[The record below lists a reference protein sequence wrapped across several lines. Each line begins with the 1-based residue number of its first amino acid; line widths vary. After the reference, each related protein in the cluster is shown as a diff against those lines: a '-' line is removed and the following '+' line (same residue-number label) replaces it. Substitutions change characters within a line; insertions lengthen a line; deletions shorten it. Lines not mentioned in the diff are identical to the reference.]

1 MFHQDMWDF
10 IRRHAQDD
18 VRKLALKRPDS
29 SNVDLKE
36 ALTQIEGY
44 QTARKKLPLWAEN
57 PQLVY
62 PPRISMEQCSS
73 ETTARYKQQVV
84 RRLLQ
89 SLENPGSSNQNSPL
103 KDSPNRPSDTARND
117 AQSNTQSSAQNHPLS
132 MADMTGGFGI
142 DFSYLAPLFDHA
154 CYIEQ
159 QEVLCRIARHNLKVL
174 GLEQAEVLHGDGVER
189 LPEKAPFTL
198 VFIDPARRDGQG
210 KKTVALSDCTPDLTA
225 IQERIRS
232 CSRFCM
238 AKLSPMLDIH
248 QALQELKGISEVH
261 VVSVDN
267 ECKEL
272 LLVLSSED
280 AENTAEMA
288 TAEKRQETGNDPD
301 SETDKAED
309 VSENKAED
317 TSAKK
322 TEDVSAKKLEN
333 ISENKAEDTSKD
345 KAEDV
350 SESKLEGASTTSNSK
365 QSVIK
370 KPAETRIFCIN
381 LQKGEQQTF
390 EYTTQEEA
398 TAEAVYTDQPGMY
411 LYEPNTSLLKAGAYK
426 CLCTRFGVRKLH
438 PNSHLY
444 TSDTLCADFPGR
456 RFRITGCRSFSKQ
469 DLKQIARE
477 IPQANI
483 TIRNF
488 PSTVQELRKK
498 LKIKEGGDR
507 YLFITTLKN
516 EQHVILECLKAE

>member
-1 MFHQDMWDF
+1 MFHQDTWDF
-10 IRRHAQDD
+10 IRKHAQDD
-18 VRKLALKRPDS
+18 VRKLALKRPTNP
-29 SNVDLKE
+29 NVDLKE
-36 ALTQIEGY
+36 ALVQIEGY

-73 ETTARYKQQVV
+73 ETTALYKQQVV

-89 SLENPGSSNQNSPL
+89 GLSG
-103 KDSPNRPSDTARND
+103 
-117 AQSNTQSSAQNHPLS
+117 PLS

-142 DFSYLAPLFDHA
+142 DFSYLAPLFDRA
-154 CYIEQ
+154 YYIEQ
-159 QEVLCRIARHNLKVL
+159 QEILCRIAQHNLKVL

-189 LPEKAPFTL
+189 MPEQAPLTL
-198 VFIDPARRDGQG
+198 VFIDPARRDQQG
-210 KKTVALSDCTPDLTA
+210 KKTVALSDCTPDLSA

-248 QALQELKGISEVH
+248 QALQELKGVIEVH

-272 LLVLSSED
+272 LLILASGET
-280 AENTAEMA
+280 ENTTEIA
-288 TAEKRQETGNDPD
+288 TAGKRQETDGNLA
-301 SETDKAED
+301 SETDK
-309 VSENKAED
+309 
-317 TSAKK
+317 
-322 TEDVSAKKLEN
+322 TEEAVANKLEN
-333 ISENKAEDTSKD
+333 ASTSSISEQ
-345 KAEDV
+345 
-350 SESKLEGASTTSNSK
+350 SN
-365 QSVIK
+365 VK
-370 KPAETRIFCIN
+370 KPAETRIFCVN

-390 EYTTQEEA
+390 EYTAQEEA
-398 TAEAVYTDQPGMY
+398 SAEAVYTDQPGAY

-426 CLCTRFGVRKLH
+426 CLCARFGVRKLH

-456 RFRITGCRSFSKQ
+456 RFRVTGSRTFSKQ
-469 DLKQIARE
+469 DLKQIARD

-507 YLFITTLKN
+507 YLFATTLKN
-516 EQHVILECLKAE
+516 EQHIILECLKAE

>member
-1 MFHQDMWDF
+1 MFNPETWDF
-10 IRRHAQDD
+10 IHKHAQDD
-18 VRKLALKRPDS
+18 VRKLALKRPDHP
-29 SNVDLKE
+29 NVDLKE
-36 ALTQIEGY
+36 ALVQIEGY

-73 ETTARYKQQVV
+73 ETTALYKQQVV

-89 SLENPGSSNQNSPL
+89 GLNG
-103 KDSPNRPSDTARND
+103 
-117 AQSNTQSSAQNHPLS
+117 PLS
-132 MADMTGGFGI
+132 MADMAGGFGI
-142 DFSYLAPLFDHA
+142 DFSYLAPLFDRA
-154 CYIEQ
+154 YYIEQ
-159 QEVLCRIARHNLKVL
+159 QEVLCHIARHNLKIL
-174 GLEQAEVLHGDGVER
+174 GLEQAEVIHGDGVER
-189 LPEKAPFTL
+189 MPEKAPLTL
-198 VFIDPARRDGQG
+198 IFIDPARRDRQG
-210 KKTVALSDCTPDLTA
+210 KKTVALSDCTPDLTVL
-225 IQERIRS
+225 QESIRS

-248 QALQELKGISEVH
+248 QALQELKGVSEVH

-272 LLVLSSED
+272 LLILTSDRED
-280 AENTAEMA
+280 TAVA
-288 TAEKRQETGNDPD
+288 Q
-301 SETDKAED
+301 SD
-309 VSENKAED
+309 VNKA
-317 TSAKK
+317 ANVGVKW
-322 TEDVSAKKLEN
+322 
-333 ISENKAEDTSKD
+333 
-345 KAEDV
+345 
-350 SESKLEGASTTSNSK
+350 
-365 QSVIK
+365 
-370 KPAETRIFCIN
+370 PAETHIHCIN

-390 EYTTQEEA
+390 EYTAQEEA
-398 TAEAVYTDQPGMY
+398 EAEAEYTDQPGTY

-426 CLCTRFGVRKLH
+426 CLCARFGVRKLH

-444 TSDTLCADFPGR
+444 TSDALRTDFPGR
-456 RFRITGCRSFSKQ
+456 RFRIIGSRSFSKQ

>member
-1 MFHQDMWDF
+1 MFHQDTWDF
-10 IRRHAQDD
+10 IREHAQDD
-18 VRKLALKRPDS
+18 VRKLALKRPDNP
-29 SNVDLKE
+29 NVDLKE
-36 ALTQIEGY
+36 ALVQIEGY

-73 ETTARYKQQVV
+73 ETTALYKQQVV

-89 SLENPGSSNQNSPL
+89 SQNG
-103 KDSPNRPSDTARND
+103 
-117 AQSNTQSSAQNHPLS
+117 PLS

-142 DFSYLAPLFDHA
+142 DFSYLAPLFDRA
-154 CYIEQ
+154 YYIEQ
-159 QEVLCRIARHNLKVL
+159 QEVLCRIAEHNLKVL

-189 LPEKAPFTL
+189 MPEKAPLTL
-198 VFIDPARRDGQG
+198 VFIDPARRDQQG
-210 KKTVALSDCTPDLTA
+210 KKTVALSDCTPDLEA

-248 QALQELKGISEVH
+248 QALQELKGVSEVH

-272 LLVLSSED
+272 LLILASGKT
-280 AENTAEMA
+280 ENTTEIA
-288 TAEKRQETGNDPD
+288 TAGKRQETDCNLA
-301 SETDKAED
+301 SVTDK
-309 VSENKAED
+309 
-317 TSAKK
+317 
-322 TEDVSAKKLEN
+322 TEEVTAN
-333 ISENKAEDTSKD
+333 
-345 KAEDV
+345 
-350 SESKLEGASTTSNSK
+350 KLEGTSTTSKSERNA
-365 QSVIK
+365 VN
-370 KPAETRIFCIN
+370 KPEEIRICCIN

-390 EYTTQEEA
+390 EYTAQEEA
-398 TAEAVYTDQPGMY
+398 TAEAIYTDQPGAY

-426 CLCTRFGVRKLH
+426 CLCARFGVRKLH

-456 RFRITGCRSFSKQ
+456 RFHVTGSRTFSKQ
-469 DLKQIARE
+469 DLKQIARD

-507 YLFITTLKN
+507 YLFVTTLKN
-516 EQHVILECLKAE
+516 EQHIILECLKAE

>member
-1 MFHQDMWDF
+1 MFHQDTWDF
-10 IRRHAQDD
+10 IRKHAQDD
-18 VRKLALKRPDS
+18 VRKLALKRPTNP
-29 SNVDLKE
+29 NVDLKE
-36 ALTQIEGY
+36 ALVQIEGY

-73 ETTARYKQQVV
+73 ETTALYKQQVV

-89 SLENPGSSNQNSPL
+89 GLSG
-103 KDSPNRPSDTARND
+103 
-117 AQSNTQSSAQNHPLS
+117 PLS

-142 DFSYLAPLFDHA
+142 DFSYLAPLFDRA
-154 CYIEQ
+154 YYIEQ
-159 QEVLCRIARHNLKVL
+159 QEILCRIAQHNLKVL
-174 GLEQAEVLHGDGVER
+174 GLKQAEVLHGDGVER
-189 LPEKAPFTL
+189 MPEQAPLTL
-198 VFIDPARRDGQG
+198 VFIDPARRDQQG
-210 KKTVALSDCTPDLTA
+210 KKTVALSDCTPDLSA

-232 CSRFCM
+232 CSHFCM

-248 QALQELKGISEVH
+248 QALQELKGVSEVH

-272 LLVLSSED
+272 LLILASGET
-280 AENTAEMA
+280 ENTTGFA
-288 TAEKRQETGNDPD
+288 TAEKRQETDGNLA
-301 SETDKAED
+301 SATEKAEE
-309 VSENKAED
+309 VAAN
-317 TSAKK
+317 
-322 TEDVSAKKLEN
+322 KLE
-333 ISENKAEDTSKD
+333 D
-345 KAEDV
+345 
-350 SESKLEGASTTSNSK
+350 ASTSSNSE
-365 QSVIK
+365 QSNVK
-370 KPAETRIFCIN
+370 KPAETRIFCVN

-390 EYTTQEEA
+390 EYTAQEEA
-398 TAEAVYTDQPGMY
+398 SAEAVYTDQPGAY

-426 CLCTRFGVRKLH
+426 CLCARFGVRKLH

-456 RFRITGCRSFSKQ
+456 RFRVTGSRTFSKQ
-469 DLKQIARE
+469 DLKQIARD

-507 YLFITTLKN
+507 YLFATTLKN
-516 EQHVILECLKAE
+516 EQHIILECLKAE

>member
-1 MFHQDMWDF
+1 MFHQDTWDF
-10 IRRHAQDD
+10 IRKHAQDD
-18 VRKLALKRPDS
+18 VRKLALKRPTNP
-29 SNVDLKE
+29 NVDLKE
-36 ALTQIEGY
+36 ALVQIEGY

-73 ETTARYKQQVV
+73 ETTALYKQQVV

-89 SLENPGSSNQNSPL
+89 GLSG
-103 KDSPNRPSDTARND
+103 
-117 AQSNTQSSAQNHPLS
+117 PLS

-142 DFSYLAPLFDHA
+142 DFSYLAPLFDRA
-154 CYIEQ
+154 YYIEQ
-159 QEVLCRIARHNLKVL
+159 QEILCRIAQHNLKVL
-174 GLEQAEVLHGDGVER
+174 GLKQAEVLHGDGVER
-189 LPEKAPFTL
+189 MPEQAPLTL
-198 VFIDPARRDGQG
+198 VFIDPARRDQQG
-210 KKTVALSDCTPDLTA
+210 KKTVALSDCTPDLSA

-248 QALQELKGISEVH
+248 QALQELKGVSEVH

-272 LLVLSSED
+272 LLILASGET
-280 AENTAEMA
+280 ENTTEIA
-288 TAEKRQETGNDPD
+288 TAGKRQETDGNLA
-301 SETDKAED
+301 SATEKAEE
-309 VSENKAED
+309 VAAN
-317 TSAKK
+317 
-322 TEDVSAKKLEN
+322 KLE
-333 ISENKAEDTSKD
+333 D
-345 KAEDV
+345 
-350 SESKLEGASTTSNSK
+350 ASTTSISK
-365 QSVIK
+365 QSNVK
-370 KPAETRIFCIN
+370 KPAETRICCIN

-390 EYTTQEEA
+390 EYTAQEEA
-398 TAEAVYTDQPGMY
+398 SAEAVYTDQPGAY

-426 CLCTRFGVRKLH
+426 CLCARFGVRKLH

-456 RFRITGCRSFSKQ
+456 RFRVTGSRTFSKQ
-469 DLKQIARE
+469 DLKQIARD

-507 YLFITTLKN
+507 YLFATTLKN
-516 EQHVILECLKAE
+516 EQHIILECLKAE

>member
-1 MFHQDMWDF
+1 MFHQDTWDF
-10 IRRHAQDD
+10 IRKHAQDD
-18 VRKLALKRPDS
+18 VRKLALKRPTNP
-29 SNVDLKE
+29 NVDLKE
-36 ALTQIEGY
+36 ALVQIEGY

-73 ETTARYKQQVV
+73 ETTALYKQQVV

-89 SLENPGSSNQNSPL
+89 GLSG
-103 KDSPNRPSDTARND
+103 
-117 AQSNTQSSAQNHPLS
+117 PLS

-142 DFSYLAPLFDHA
+142 DFSYLAPLFDRA
-154 CYIEQ
+154 YYIEQ
-159 QEVLCRIARHNLKVL
+159 QEILCRIAQHNLKVL
-174 GLEQAEVLHGDGVER
+174 GLKQAEVLHGDGVER
-189 LPEKAPFTL
+189 MPEQAPLTL
-198 VFIDPARRDGQG
+198 VFIDPARRDQQG
-210 KKTVALSDCTPDLTA
+210 KKTVALSDCTPDLSA

-248 QALQELKGISEVH
+248 QALQELKGVSEVH

-272 LLVLSSED
+272 LLILASGET
-280 AENTAEMA
+280 ENTTEIA
-288 TAEKRQETGNDPD
+288 TAGKRQETDGNLA
-301 SETDKAED
+301 SETDK
-309 VSENKAED
+309 
-317 TSAKK
+317 
-322 TEDVSAKKLEN
+322 TEEAVANKLEN
-333 ISENKAEDTSKD
+333 ASTSSISEQ
-345 KAEDV
+345 
-350 SESKLEGASTTSNSK
+350 SN
-365 QSVIK
+365 VK
-370 KPAETRIFCIN
+370 KPAETRIFCVN

-390 EYTTQEEA
+390 EYTAQEEA
-398 TAEAVYTDQPGMY
+398 SAEAVYTDQPGAY

-426 CLCTRFGVRKLH
+426 CLCARFGVRKLH

-456 RFRITGCRSFSKQ
+456 RFRVTGSRTFSKQ
-469 DLKQIARE
+469 DLKQIARD

-507 YLFITTLKN
+507 YLFATTLKN
-516 EQHVILECLKAE
+516 EQHIILECLKAE

>member
-1 MFHQDMWDF
+1 MFHQDTWDF
-10 IRRHAQDD
+10 IRKHAQDD

-29 SNVDLKE
+29 PNVDLKE
-36 ALTQIEGY
+36 ALVQIEGY

-73 ETTARYKQQVV
+73 ETTALYKRQVV

-89 SLENPGSSNQNSPL
+89 SQNG
-103 KDSPNRPSDTARND
+103 
-117 AQSNTQSSAQNHPLS
+117 PLS

-154 CYIEQ
+154 YYIEQ
-159 QEVLCRIARHNLKVL
+159 QEVLCRIAKHNLKVL

-189 LPEKAPFTL
+189 MPEKAPLTL
-198 VFIDPARRDGQG
+198 VFIDPARRDQQG
-210 KKTVALSDCTPDLTA
+210 KKTVALSDCTPDLGA

-232 CSRFCM
+232 CSHFCM

-248 QALQELKGISEVH
+248 QALQELKGVIEVH

-272 LLVLSSED
+272 LLILASGKT
-280 AENTAEMA
+280 ENTAEIA
-288 TAEKRQETGNDPD
+288 TAGKRQETDCNLA
-301 SETDKAED
+301 SVTDK
-309 VSENKAED
+309 
-317 TSAKK
+317 
-322 TEDVSAKKLEN
+322 TEEVTAN
-333 ISENKAEDTSKD
+333 
-345 KAEDV
+345 
-350 SESKLEGASTTSNSK
+350 KLEGASTTSKSERNA
-365 QSVIK
+365 VN
-370 KPAETRIFCIN
+370 KPEEIRICCIN

-398 TAEAVYTDQPGMY
+398 TAEAVYTDQPGAY

-444 TSDTLCADFPGR
+444 TSDTLCTDFPGR
-456 RFRITGCRSFSKQ
+456 RFRVTGSRNFSKQ
-469 DLKQIARE
+469 DLKQIARD

-507 YLFITTLKN
+507 YLFVTTLKN
-516 EQHVILECLKAE
+516 EQHIILECLKAE

>member
-1 MFHQDMWDF
+1 MFHQDTWDF
-10 IRRHAQDD
+10 IRKHAQDD
-18 VRKLALKRPDS
+18 VRKLALKRPTNP
-29 SNVDLKE
+29 NVDLKE
-36 ALTQIEGY
+36 ALVQIEGY

-73 ETTARYKQQVV
+73 ETTALYKQQVV

-89 SLENPGSSNQNSPL
+89 GLSG
-103 KDSPNRPSDTARND
+103 
-117 AQSNTQSSAQNHPLS
+117 PLS

-142 DFSYLAPLFDHA
+142 DFSYLAPLFDRA
-154 CYIEQ
+154 YYIEQ
-159 QEVLCRIARHNLKVL
+159 QEILCRIAQHNLKVL
-174 GLEQAEVLHGDGVER
+174 GLKQAEVLHGDGVER
-189 LPEKAPFTL
+189 MPEQAPLTL
-198 VFIDPARRDGQG
+198 VFIDPARRDQQG
-210 KKTVALSDCTPDLTA
+210 KKTVALSDCTPDLSA

-248 QALQELKGISEVH
+248 QALQELKGVSEVH

-272 LLVLSSED
+272 LLILASGET
-280 AENTAEMA
+280 ENTTGIV
-288 TAEKRQETGNDPD
+288 TAGKRQETDGNLA
-301 SETDKAED
+301 SETDKAEE
-309 VSENKAED
+309 VAANK
-317 TSAKK
+317 
-322 TEDVSAKKLEN
+322 L
-333 ISENKAEDTSKD
+333 KD
-345 KAEDV
+345 
-350 SESKLEGASTTSNSK
+350 ASTSSNSE
-365 QSVIK
+365 QSNVK
-370 KPAETRIFCIN
+370 KPAETRIFCVN

-390 EYTTQEEA
+390 EYTAQEEA
-398 TAEAVYTDQPGMY
+398 SAEAVYTDQPGAY

-426 CLCTRFGVRKLH
+426 CLCARFGVRKLH

-456 RFRITGCRSFSKQ
+456 RFRVTGSRTFSKQ
-469 DLKQIARE
+469 DLKQIARD

-507 YLFITTLKN
+507 YLFATTLKN
-516 EQHVILECLKAE
+516 EQHIILECLKAE

>member
-1 MFHQDMWDF
+1 MFHQDTWDF
-10 IRRHAQDD
+10 IRKHAQDD
-18 VRKLALKRPDS
+18 VRKLALKRPTS
-29 SNVDLKE
+29 PNVDLKE
-36 ALTQIEGY
+36 ALVQIEGY

-73 ETTARYKQQVV
+73 ETTALYKQQVV

-89 SLENPGSSNQNSPL
+89 GLSG
-103 KDSPNRPSDTARND
+103 
-117 AQSNTQSSAQNHPLS
+117 PLS

-142 DFSYLAPLFDHA
+142 DFSYLAPLFDRA
-154 CYIEQ
+154 YYIEQ
-159 QEVLCRIARHNLKVL
+159 QEILCRIAQHNLKVL
-174 GLEQAEVLHGDGVER
+174 GLKQAEVLHGDGVER
-189 LPEKAPFTL
+189 MPEQAPLTL
-198 VFIDPARRDGQG
+198 VFIDPARRDQQG
-210 KKTVALSDCTPDLTA
+210 KKTVALSDCTPDLSA

-248 QALQELKGISEVH
+248 QALQELKGVSEVH

-272 LLVLSSED
+272 LLILASGET
-280 AENTAEMA
+280 ENTTGIV
-288 TAEKRQETGNDPD
+288 TAGKRQETDGNLA
-301 SETDKAED
+301 SETDKAEE
-309 VSENKAED
+309 VAAN
-317 TSAKK
+317 
-322 TEDVSAKKLEN
+322 KLE
-333 ISENKAEDTSKD
+333 D
-345 KAEDV
+345 
-350 SESKLEGASTTSNSK
+350 ASTSSNSE
-365 QSVIK
+365 QSNVK
-370 KPAETRIFCIN
+370 KPAETRIFCVN

-390 EYTTQEEA
+390 EYTAQEEA
-398 TAEAVYTDQPGMY
+398 SAEAVYTDQPGAY

-426 CLCTRFGVRKLH
+426 CLCARFGVRKLH

-456 RFRITGCRSFSKQ
+456 RFRVTGSRTFSKQ
-469 DLKQIARE
+469 DLKQIARD

-507 YLFITTLKN
+507 YLFATTLKN
-516 EQHVILECLKAE
+516 EQHIILECLKAE

>member
-1 MFHQDMWDF
+1 MFHQDTWDF
-10 IRRHAQDD
+10 IRKHAQDD
-18 VRKLALKRPDS
+18 VRKLALKRPTNP
-29 SNVDLKE
+29 NVDLKE
-36 ALTQIEGY
+36 ALVQIEGY

-73 ETTARYKQQVV
+73 ETTALYKQQVV

-89 SLENPGSSNQNSPL
+89 GLSG
-103 KDSPNRPSDTARND
+103 
-117 AQSNTQSSAQNHPLS
+117 PLS

-142 DFSYLAPLFDHA
+142 DFSYLAPLFDRA
-154 CYIEQ
+154 YYIEQ
-159 QEVLCRIARHNLKVL
+159 QEILCRIAQHNLKVL
-174 GLEQAEVLHGDGVER
+174 GLKQAEVLHGDGVER
-189 LPEKAPFTL
+189 MPEQAPLTL
-198 VFIDPARRDGQG
+198 VFIDPARRDQQG
-210 KKTVALSDCTPDLTA
+210 KKTVALSDCTPDLSA

-248 QALQELKGISEVH
+248 QALQELKGVSEVH

-272 LLVLSSED
+272 LLILASGET
-280 AENTAEMA
+280 ENTTGIV
-288 TAEKRQETGNDPD
+288 TAGKRQETDGNLA
-301 SETDKAED
+301 SETDK
-309 VSENKAED
+309 
-317 TSAKK
+317 
-322 TEDVSAKKLEN
+322 TEEVAANKLEDASTSS
-333 ISENKAEDTSKD
+333 ISEQ
-345 KAEDV
+345 
-350 SESKLEGASTTSNSK
+350 SN
-365 QSVIK
+365 VK
-370 KPAETRIFCIN
+370 KPAETRIFCVN

-390 EYTTQEEA
+390 EYTAQEEPS
-398 TAEAVYTDQPGMY
+398 AEAVYTDQPGAY

-426 CLCTRFGVRKLH
+426 CLCARFGVRKLH

-456 RFRITGCRSFSKQ
+456 RFRVTGSRTFSKQ
-469 DLKQIARE
+469 DLKQIARD

-507 YLFITTLKN
+507 YLFATTLKN
-516 EQHVILECLKAE
+516 EQHIILECLKAE

>member
-1 MFHQDMWDF
+1 MWDF
-10 IRRHAQDD
+10 IRRHVQDD

-29 SNVDLKE
+29 PNVDLKE

-73 ETTARYKQQVV
+73 ETTALYKQQVV

-89 SLENPGSSNQNSPL
+89 GLENPGSNN
-103 KDSPNRPSDTARND
+103 
-117 AQSNTQSSAQNHPLS
+117 QNHPLS

-174 GLEQAEVLHGDGVER
+174 GLEQAEVCHGDGVER
-189 LPEKAPFTL
+189 LLEKAPFTL

-248 QALQELKGISEVH
+248 QALQELKGVSEVH

-280 AENTAEMA
+280 AENIAEMA
-288 TAEKRQETGNDPD
+288 TAEKRQETGNDPA
-301 SETDKAED
+301 SETDKTEE

-317 TSAKK
+317 T
-322 TEDVSAKKLEN
+322 
-333 ISENKAEDTSKD
+333 
-345 KAEDV
+345 

-365 QSVIK
+365 QSVVIK

-390 EYTTQEEA
+390 EYTAQEEA
-398 TAEAVYTDQPGMY
+398 MAEAVYTDQPGTY

-426 CLCTRFGVRKLH
+426 CLCARFGVRKLH

-456 RFRITGCRSFSKQ
+456 RFHITGCRSFSKQ

>member
-1 MFHQDMWDF
+1 MFHQDTWDF
-10 IRRHAQDD
+10 IRKHAQDD
-18 VRKLALKRPDS
+18 VRKLALKRPTNP
-29 SNVDLKE
+29 NVDLKE
-36 ALTQIEGY
+36 ALVQIEGY

-73 ETTARYKQQVV
+73 ETTALYKQQVV

-89 SLENPGSSNQNSPL
+89 GLSG
-103 KDSPNRPSDTARND
+103 
-117 AQSNTQSSAQNHPLS
+117 PLS

-142 DFSYLAPLFDHA
+142 DFSYLAPLFDRA
-154 CYIEQ
+154 YYIEQ
-159 QEVLCRIARHNLKVL
+159 QEILCRIAQHNLKVL
-174 GLEQAEVLHGDGVER
+174 GLKQAEVLHGDGVER
-189 LPEKAPFTL
+189 MPEQAPLTL
-198 VFIDPARRDGQG
+198 VFIDPARRDQQG
-210 KKTVALSDCTPDLTA
+210 KKTVALSDCTPDLSA

-248 QALQELKGISEVH
+248 QALQELKGVSEVH

-272 LLVLSSED
+272 LLILASGET
-280 AENTAEMA
+280 ENTTGIV
-288 TAEKRQETGNDPD
+288 TAKKRQETDGNLA
-301 SETDKAED
+301 SETDK
-309 VSENKAED
+309 
-317 TSAKK
+317 
-322 TEDVSAKKLEN
+322 TEEAVANKLEN
-333 ISENKAEDTSKD
+333 ASTSSISEQ
-345 KAEDV
+345 
-350 SESKLEGASTTSNSK
+350 SN
-365 QSVIK
+365 VK
-370 KPAETRIFCIN
+370 KPAETRIFCVN

-390 EYTTQEEA
+390 EYTAQEEA
-398 TAEAVYTDQPGMY
+398 SAKTVYTDQPGAY

-426 CLCTRFGVRKLH
+426 CLCARFGVRKLH

-456 RFRITGCRSFSKQ
+456 RFRVTGSRTFSKQ
-469 DLKQIARE
+469 NLKQIARD

-507 YLFITTLKN
+507 YLFATTLKN
-516 EQHVILECLKAE
+516 EQHIILECLKAE

>member
-1 MFHQDMWDF
+1 MFHQDTWDF
-10 IRRHAQDD
+10 IRKHAQDD
-18 VRKLALKRPDS
+18 VRKLALKRPTNP
-29 SNVDLKE
+29 NVDLKE
-36 ALTQIEGY
+36 ALVQIEGY

-73 ETTARYKQQVV
+73 ETTALYKQQVV

-89 SLENPGSSNQNSPL
+89 GLSG
-103 KDSPNRPSDTARND
+103 
-117 AQSNTQSSAQNHPLS
+117 PLS

-142 DFSYLAPLFDHA
+142 DFSYLAPLFDRA
-154 CYIEQ
+154 YYIEQ
-159 QEVLCRIARHNLKVL
+159 QEILCRIAQHNLKVL
-174 GLEQAEVLHGDGVER
+174 GLKQAEVLHGDGVER
-189 LPEKAPFTL
+189 MPEQAPLTL
-198 VFIDPARRDGQG
+198 VFIDPARRDQQG
-210 KKTVALSDCTPDLTA
+210 KKTVALSDCTPDLSA

-248 QALQELKGISEVH
+248 QALQELKGVSEVH

-272 LLVLSSED
+272 LLILASGET
-280 AENTAEMA
+280 ENTTGFA
-288 TAEKRQETGNDPD
+288 TAKKRQETDGNLA
-301 SETDKAED
+301 SETDK
-309 VSENKAED
+309 
-317 TSAKK
+317 
-322 TEDVSAKKLEN
+322 TEEAVANKLEN
-333 ISENKAEDTSKD
+333 ASTSSISEQ
-345 KAEDV
+345 
-350 SESKLEGASTTSNSK
+350 SN
-365 QSVIK
+365 VK
-370 KPAETRIFCIN
+370 KPAETRIFCVN

-390 EYTTQEEA
+390 EYTAQEEA
-398 TAEAVYTDQPGMY
+398 SAKTVYTDQPGAY

-426 CLCTRFGVRKLH
+426 CLCARFGVRKLH

-456 RFRITGCRSFSKQ
+456 RFRVTGSRTFSKQ
-469 DLKQIARE
+469 NLKQIARD

-507 YLFITTLKN
+507 YLFATTLKN
-516 EQHVILECLKAE
+516 EQHIILECLKAE

>member
-1 MFHQDMWDF
+1 MFHQDTWDF
-10 IRRHAQDD
+10 IRKHAQDD
-18 VRKLALKRPDS
+18 VRKLALKRPDNT
-29 SNVDLKE
+29 NVDLKE
-36 ALTQIEGY
+36 ALIQIEGY
-44 QTARKKLPLWAEN
+44 QTARKKLPLRAEN

-73 ETTARYKQQVV
+73 ETTALYKQQVV

-89 SLENPGSSNQNSPL
+89 SQKG
-103 KDSPNRPSDTARND
+103 
-117 AQSNTQSSAQNHPLS
+117 PLS

-154 CYIEQ
+154 YYIEQ
-159 QEVLCRIARHNLKVL
+159 QEVLCRIAKHNLKVL

-189 LPEKAPFTL
+189 MPEKAPLTL
-198 VFIDPARRDGQG
+198 VFIDPARRDQQG
-210 KKTVALSDCTPDLTA
+210 KKTVALSDCTPDLGA

-248 QALQELKGISEVH
+248 QALQELKGVSEVH

-272 LLVLSSED
+272 LLILASGKT
-280 AENTAEMA
+280 ENTTEFA
-288 TAEKRQETGNDPD
+288 TAGKRQETDGNLA
-301 SETDKAED
+301 SVTDK
-309 VSENKAED
+309 
-317 TSAKK
+317 
-322 TEDVSAKKLEN
+322 TEEVTAN
-333 ISENKAEDTSKD
+333 
-345 KAEDV
+345 
-350 SESKLEGASTTSNSK
+350 KLEGASTTSKSERNA
-365 QSVIK
+365 VN
-370 KPAETRIFCIN
+370 KPEETRICCIN

-390 EYTTQEEA
+390 EYTAQEEA
-398 TAEAVYTDQPGMY
+398 TAEAVYTDQPSTY

-426 CLCTRFGVRKLH
+426 CLCARFGVRKLH

-444 TSDTLCADFPGR
+444 TSDTLCTDFPGR
-456 RFRITGCRSFSKQ
+456 RFRVTGSRTFSKQ
-469 DLKQIARE
+469 DLKQIARD

-507 YLFITTLKN
+507 YLFATTLKN
-516 EQHVILECLKAE
+516 EQHIILECLKAE

>member
-1 MFHQDMWDF
+1 MFHQDTWDF
-10 IRRHAQDD
+10 IRKHAQDD
-18 VRKLALKRPDS
+18 VRKLALKRPTNP
-29 SNVDLKE
+29 NVDLKE
-36 ALTQIEGY
+36 ALVQIEGY

-73 ETTARYKQQVV
+73 ETTALYKQQVV

-89 SLENPGSSNQNSPL
+89 SLSG
-103 KDSPNRPSDTARND
+103 
-117 AQSNTQSSAQNHPLS
+117 PLS

-142 DFSYLAPLFDHA
+142 DFSYLAPLFDRA
-154 CYIEQ
+154 YYIEQ
-159 QEVLCRIARHNLKVL
+159 QEILCRIAQHNLKVL

-189 LPEKAPFTL
+189 MPEQAPLTL
-198 VFIDPARRDGQG
+198 VFIDPARRDQQG
-210 KKTVALSDCTPDLTA
+210 KKTVALSDCTPDLSA

-248 QALQELKGISEVH
+248 QALQELKGVSEVH

-272 LLVLSSED
+272 LLILASGET
-280 AENTAEMA
+280 ENTTGIT
-288 TAEKRQETGNDPD
+288 TAKKRQETDGNLA
-301 SETDKAED
+301 SETDKAEE
-309 VSENKAED
+309 VAAN
-317 TSAKK
+317 
-322 TEDVSAKKLEN
+322 KLE
-333 ISENKAEDTSKD
+333 D
-345 KAEDV
+345 
-350 SESKLEGASTTSNSK
+350 ASTSSNSK
-365 QSVIK
+365 QSNVK
-370 KPAETRIFCIN
+370 KPAETRIFCVN

-390 EYTTQEEA
+390 EYTAQEEA
-398 TAEAVYTDQPGMY
+398 SAEAVYTDQPGAY

-426 CLCTRFGVRKLH
+426 CLCARFGVRKLH

-456 RFRITGCRSFSKQ
+456 RFRVTGSRTFSKQ
-469 DLKQIARE
+469 DLKQIARD

-507 YLFITTLKN
+507 YLFATTLKN
-516 EQHVILECLKAE
+516 EQHIILECLKAE

>member
-1 MFHQDMWDF
+1 MFHQDTWDF
-10 IRRHAQDD
+10 IRKHAQDD
-18 VRKLALKRPDS
+18 VRKLALKRPTS
-29 SNVDLKE
+29 PNVDLKE
-36 ALTQIEGY
+36 ALVQIEGY

-73 ETTARYKQQVV
+73 ETTALYKQQVV

-89 SLENPGSSNQNSPL
+89 GLSG
-103 KDSPNRPSDTARND
+103 
-117 AQSNTQSSAQNHPLS
+117 PLS

-142 DFSYLAPLFDHA
+142 DFSYLAPLFDRA
-154 CYIEQ
+154 YYIEQ
-159 QEVLCRIARHNLKVL
+159 QEILCRIAQHNLKVL
-174 GLEQAEVLHGDGVER
+174 ELKQAEVLHGDGVER
-189 LPEKAPFTL
+189 MPEQAPLTL
-198 VFIDPARRDGQG
+198 VFIDPARRDQQG
-210 KKTVALSDCTPDLTA
+210 KKTVALSDCTPDLSA

-248 QALQELKGISEVH
+248 QALQELKGVSEVH

-272 LLVLSSED
+272 LLILASGET
-280 AENTAEMA
+280 ENTTGIA
-288 TAEKRQETGNDPD
+288 TAKKRQETDGNLA
-301 SETDKAED
+301 SETDK
-309 VSENKAED
+309 
-317 TSAKK
+317 
-322 TEDVSAKKLEN
+322 TEEVAANKLE
-333 ISENKAEDTSKD
+333 S
-345 KAEDV
+345 
-350 SESKLEGASTTSNSK
+350 ASTTSKSERNA
-365 QSVIK
+365 VN
-370 KPAETRIFCIN
+370 KPEEIRICCIN

-390 EYTTQEEA
+390 EYTAQEEA
-398 TAEAVYTDQPGMY
+398 TAEAVYTDQPGAY

-426 CLCTRFGVRKLH
+426 CLCARFGVRKLH

-444 TSDTLCADFPGR
+444 TSDTPCADFPGR
-456 RFRITGCRSFSKQ
+456 RFRVTGSRTFSKQ
-469 DLKQIARE
+469 DLKQIARD

-507 YLFITTLKN
+507 YLFVTTLKN
-516 EQHVILECLKAE
+516 EQHIILECLKAE

>member
-1 MFHQDMWDF
+1 MFHQDTWDF
-10 IRRHAQDD
+10 IRKHAQDD
-18 VRKLALKRPDS
+18 VRKLALKRPTNP
-29 SNVDLKE
+29 NVDLKE
-36 ALTQIEGY
+36 ALVQIEGY

-73 ETTARYKQQVV
+73 ETTALYKQQVV

-89 SLENPGSSNQNSPL
+89 GLSG
-103 KDSPNRPSDTARND
+103 
-117 AQSNTQSSAQNHPLS
+117 PLS

-142 DFSYLAPLFDHA
+142 DFSYLAPLFDRA
-154 CYIEQ
+154 YYIEQ
-159 QEVLCRIARHNLKVL
+159 QEILCRIAQHNLKVL
-174 GLEQAEVLHGDGVER
+174 GLKQTEVLHGDGVER
-189 LPEKAPFTL
+189 MLEQAPLTL
-198 VFIDPARRDGQG
+198 VFIDPARRDQQG
-210 KKTVALSDCTPDLTA
+210 KKTVALSDCTPDLSA

-248 QALQELKGISEVH
+248 QALQELKGVSEVH

-272 LLVLSSED
+272 LLILASGET
-280 AENTAEMA
+280 ENTTGFA
-288 TAEKRQETGNDPD
+288 TAEKRQETDGNLA
-301 SETDKAED
+301 SETDK
-309 VSENKAED
+309 
-317 TSAKK
+317 
-322 TEDVSAKKLEN
+322 TEEVAANKLEDASTSS
-333 ISENKAEDTSKD
+333 ISEQ
-345 KAEDV
+345 
-350 SESKLEGASTTSNSK
+350 SN
-365 QSVIK
+365 VK
-370 KPAETRIFCIN
+370 KPKETRIFCVN

-390 EYTTQEEA
+390 EYTAQEEA
-398 TAEAVYTDQPGMY
+398 SAKTVYTDQPGSY

-426 CLCTRFGVRKLH
+426 CLCARFGVRKLH

-456 RFRITGCRSFSKQ
+456 RFRVTGSRTFSKQ
-469 DLKQIARE
+469 DLKQIARD

-507 YLFITTLKN
+507 YLFATTLKN
-516 EQHVILECLKAE
+516 EQHIILECLKAE

>member
-1 MFHQDMWDF
+1 MFHQDTWDF
-10 IRRHAQDD
+10 IRKHAQDD
-18 VRKLALKRPDS
+18 VRKLALKRPTNP
-29 SNVDLKE
+29 NVDLKE
-36 ALTQIEGY
+36 ALVQIEGY

-73 ETTARYKQQVV
+73 ETTALYKQQVV

-89 SLENPGSSNQNSPL
+89 GLSG
-103 KDSPNRPSDTARND
+103 
-117 AQSNTQSSAQNHPLS
+117 PLS

-142 DFSYLAPLFDHA
+142 DFSYLAPLFDRA
-154 CYIEQ
+154 YYIEQ
-159 QEVLCRIARHNLKVL
+159 QEILCRIAQHNLKML

-189 LPEKAPFTL
+189 MPEQAPLTL
-198 VFIDPARRDGQG
+198 VFIDPARRDQQG
-210 KKTVALSDCTPDLTA
+210 KKTVALSDCTPDLSA

-248 QALQELKGISEVH
+248 QALQELKGVSEVH

-272 LLVLSSED
+272 LLILASGET
-280 AENTAEMA
+280 ENTTGIV
-288 TAEKRQETGNDPD
+288 TAGKRQETDGNLA
-301 SETDKAED
+301 SETDKAEE
-309 VSENKAED
+309 VAAN
-317 TSAKK
+317 
-322 TEDVSAKKLEN
+322 KLEN
-333 ISENKAEDTSKD
+333 ASTSSISEQ
-345 KAEDV
+345 
-350 SESKLEGASTTSNSK
+350 SN
-365 QSVIK
+365 VK
-370 KPAETRIFCIN
+370 KSAETRIFCVN

-390 EYTTQEEA
+390 EYTAQEEA
-398 TAEAVYTDQPGMY
+398 SAEAVYTDQPGAY

-426 CLCTRFGVRKLH
+426 CLCARFGVRKLH

-456 RFRITGCRSFSKQ
+456 RFRVTGSRTFSKQ
-469 DLKQIARE
+469 DLKQIARD

-507 YLFITTLKN
+507 YLFATTLKN
-516 EQHVILECLKAE
+516 EQHIILECLKAE

>member
-1 MFHQDMWDF
+1 MWDF

-29 SNVDLKE
+29 PNVDLKE

-89 SLENPGSSNQNSPL
+89 GLGDPGSSNQNSPL

-117 AQSNTQSSAQNHPLS
+117 AQSNTQSSAQSNTQSNAQNRPLS

-174 GLEQAEVLHGDGVER
+174 GLEQAEVCHGDGVER

-288 TAEKRQETGNDPD
+288 TAEKRQETGYDPT
-301 SETDKAED
+301 SET
-309 VSENKAED
+309 
-317 TSAKK
+317 
-322 TEDVSAKKLEN
+322 
-333 ISENKAEDTSKD
+333 D

-390 EYTTQEEA
+390 EYTAQEEA

-456 RFRITGCRSFSKQ
+456 RFRITGYRSFSKQ

>member
-1 MFHQDMWDF
+1 MFHQDTWDF
-10 IRRHAQDD
+10 IRKHAQDD
-18 VRKLALKRPDS
+18 VRKLALKRPDNP
-29 SNVDLKE
+29 NVDLKE
-36 ALTQIEGY
+36 ALVQIEGY

-73 ETTARYKQQVV
+73 EATALYKQQVV

-89 SLENPGSSNQNSPL
+89 SLNG
-103 KDSPNRPSDTARND
+103 
-117 AQSNTQSSAQNHPLS
+117 PLS
-132 MADMTGGFGI
+132 MADMTSGFGI
-142 DFSYLAPLFDHA
+142 DFSYLAPLFDRA
-154 CYIEQ
+154 YYIEQ
-159 QEVLCRIARHNLKVL
+159 QEVLCRIAEHNLKVL

-189 LPEKAPFTL
+189 MPEKAPLTL
-198 VFIDPARRDGQG
+198 VFIDPARRDQQG
-210 KKTVALSDCTPDLTA
+210 KKTVALSDCTPDLSA

-248 QALQELKGISEVH
+248 QALQELKGVIEVH

-272 LLVLSSED
+272 LLILASGET
-280 AENTAEMA
+280 ENTTGIV
-288 TAEKRQETGNDPD
+288 TAGKRQETDCNLA
-301 SETDKAED
+301 SVTDK
-309 VSENKAED
+309 
-317 TSAKK
+317 
-322 TEDVSAKKLEN
+322 TEEVTAN
-333 ISENKAEDTSKD
+333 
-345 KAEDV
+345 
-350 SESKLEGASTTSNSK
+350 KLEGASTTSKSERNA
-365 QSVIK
+365 VN
-370 KPAETRIFCIN
+370 KPEEIRICCVN

-390 EYTTQEEA
+390 EYTAQEEA
-398 TAEAVYTDQPGMY
+398 TAEAVYTDQPGSY

-426 CLCTRFGVRKLH
+426 CLCARFGVRKLH

-456 RFRITGCRSFSKQ
+456 RFRVTGSRTFSKQ
-469 DLKQIARE
+469 DLKQIARD

-507 YLFITTLKN
+507 YLFATTLKN
-516 EQHVILECLKAE
+516 EQHIILECLKAE

>member
-1 MFHQDMWDF
+1 MFMFHQDTWDF

-29 SNVDLKE
+29 PNVDLKE

-73 ETTARYKQQVV
+73 EITALYKQQVV

-89 SLENPGSSNQNSPL
+89 RLENPERSIQNSPP
-103 KDSPNRPSDTARND
+103 KDSPNRPLDTARNN
-117 AQSNTQSSAQNHPLS
+117 AQSNTQSNAQNHPLS

-154 CYIEQ
+154 YYIEQ
-159 QEVLCRIARHNLKVL
+159 QEVLCRIARHNLKIL

-189 LPEKAPFTL
+189 MPEKAPLTL
-198 VFIDPARRDGQG
+198 VFIDPARRDQQG

-248 QALQELKGISEVH
+248 QALQELNGVIEVY

-272 LLVLSSED
+272 LLILSSED
-280 AENTAEMA
+280 TENTAEMA
-288 TAEKRQETGNDPD
+288 TTGKKQETGNNTA
-301 SETDKAED
+301 SET
-309 VSENKAED
+309 NKTED
-317 TSAKK
+317 TSASK
-322 TEDVSAKKLEN
+322 AEN
-333 ISENKAEDTSKD
+333 ISADKFEDTS
-345 KAEDV
+345 
-350 SESKLEGASTTSNSK
+350 TTSHPE
-365 QSVIK
+365 QSYAN
-370 KPAETRIFCIN
+370 KPAETRIFCVN

-390 EYTTQEEA
+390 EYTAQEEA
-398 TAEAVYTDQPGMY
+398 TAEAVYTDQPGAY

-426 CLCTRFGVRKLH
+426 CLCARFGVRKLH

-444 TSDTLCADFPGR
+444 TSDTLCANFPGR
-456 RFRITGCRSFSKQ
+456 RFRVTGSRTFSKQ
-469 DLKQIARE
+469 DLKQIARD

-498 LKIKEGGDR
+498 LKIKEGGNR

-516 EQHVILECLKAE
+516 EQHIILECLKAE

>member
-1 MFHQDMWDF
+1 MFHQDTWDF
-10 IRRHAQDD
+10 IRKHAQDD
-18 VRKLALKRPDS
+18 VRKLALKRPTNP
-29 SNVDLKE
+29 NVDLKE
-36 ALTQIEGY
+36 ALVQIEGY

-73 ETTARYKQQVV
+73 ETTALYKQQVV

-89 SLENPGSSNQNSPL
+89 GLSG
-103 KDSPNRPSDTARND
+103 
-117 AQSNTQSSAQNHPLS
+117 PLS

-142 DFSYLAPLFDHA
+142 DFSYLAPLFDRA
-154 CYIEQ
+154 YYIEQ
-159 QEVLCRIARHNLKVL
+159 QEILCRIAQHNLKVL

-189 LPEKAPFTL
+189 MPEQAPLTL
-198 VFIDPARRDGQG
+198 VFIDPARRDQQG
-210 KKTVALSDCTPDLTA
+210 KKTVALSDCTPDLSA

-248 QALQELKGISEVH
+248 QALQELKGVSEVH

-272 LLVLSSED
+272 LLILASGET
-280 AENTAEMA
+280 ENTTGIA
-288 TAEKRQETGNDPD
+288 TAKKRQETDGNLA
-301 SETDKAED
+301 SETDK
-309 VSENKAED
+309 
-317 TSAKK
+317 
-322 TEDVSAKKLEN
+322 TEEVAANKLEDASTN
-333 ISENKAEDTSKD
+333 SISEQ
-345 KAEDV
+345 
-350 SESKLEGASTTSNSK
+350 SN
-365 QSVIK
+365 VK
-370 KPAETRIFCIN
+370 KPKETRIFCVN

-390 EYTTQEEA
+390 EYTAQEEA
-398 TAEAVYTDQPGMY
+398 SAEAVYTDQPGAY

-426 CLCTRFGVRKLH
+426 CLCARFGVRKLH

-444 TSDTLCADFPGR
+444 TSDTLYADFPGR
-456 RFRITGCRSFSKQ
+456 RFRVTGSRTFSKQ
-469 DLKQIARE
+469 DLKQIAHD

-507 YLFITTLKN
+507 YLFVTTLKN
-516 EQHVILECLKAE
+516 EQHIILECLKAE

>member
-1 MFHQDMWDF
+1 MFHQDTWDF
-10 IRRHAQDD
+10 IRKHAQDD
-18 VRKLALKRPDS
+18 VRKLALKRPTNP
-29 SNVDLKE
+29 NVDLKE
-36 ALTQIEGY
+36 ALVQIEGY

-73 ETTARYKQQVV
+73 ETTALYKQQVV

-89 SLENPGSSNQNSPL
+89 GLSG
-103 KDSPNRPSDTARND
+103 
-117 AQSNTQSSAQNHPLS
+117 PLS

-142 DFSYLAPLFDHA
+142 DFSYLAPLFDRA
-154 CYIEQ
+154 YYIEQ
-159 QEVLCRIARHNLKVL
+159 QEILCRIAQHNLKVL
-174 GLEQAEVLHGDGVER
+174 GLKQAEVLHGDGVER
-189 LPEKAPFTL
+189 MPEQAPLTL
-198 VFIDPARRDGQG
+198 VFIDPARRDQQG
-210 KKTVALSDCTPDLTA
+210 KKTVALSDCTPDLSA

-248 QALQELKGISEVH
+248 QALQELKGVSEVH

-272 LLVLSSED
+272 LLILASGET
-280 AENTAEMA
+280 ENTTGIV
-288 TAEKRQETGNDPD
+288 TAGKRQETDGNLA
-301 SETDKAED
+301 SETDK
-309 VSENKAED
+309 
-317 TSAKK
+317 
-322 TEDVSAKKLEN
+322 TEEAVANKLEN
-333 ISENKAEDTSKD
+333 ASTSSISEQ
-345 KAEDV
+345 
-350 SESKLEGASTTSNSK
+350 SN
-365 QSVIK
+365 VK
-370 KPAETRIFCIN
+370 KPAETRIFCVN

-390 EYTTQEEA
+390 EYTAQEEA
-398 TAEAVYTDQPGMY
+398 SAEAVYTDQPGAY

-426 CLCTRFGVRKLH
+426 CLCARFGVRKLH

-456 RFRITGCRSFSKQ
+456 RFRVTGSRTFSKQ
-469 DLKQIARE
+469 DLKQIARD

-507 YLFITTLKN
+507 YLFATTLKN
-516 EQHVILECLKAE
+516 EQHIILECLKAE

>member
-1 MFHQDMWDF
+1 MFHQDTWDF
-10 IRRHAQDD
+10 ICRHAQDD
-18 VRKLALKRPDS
+18 VRKLALKHPDS
-29 SNVDLKE
+29 PNVDLKE
-36 ALTQIEGY
+36 ALVQIEGY

-57 PQLVY
+57 PRLVY

-73 ETTARYKQQVV
+73 ETTALYKQQVV

-89 SLENPGSSNQNSPL
+89 GLGDLGSN
-103 KDSPNRPSDTARND
+103 
-117 AQSNTQSSAQNHPLS
+117 AQNHPLS

-142 DFSYLAPLFDHA
+142 DFSYLAPLFDRA

-159 QEVLCRIARHNLKVL
+159 QEILCRIARHNLKVL

-189 LPEKAPFTL
+189 MPEKAPLTL
-198 VFIDPARRDGQG
+198 VFIDPARRDQQG

-248 QALQELKGISEVH
+248 QALQELKEVSEVH

-272 LLVLSSED
+272 LLILSSGNT
-280 AENTAEMA
+280 ENTVGIT
-288 TAEKRQETGNDPD
+288 TAEKRQDTGNNTA
-301 SETDKAED
+301 SET
-309 VSENKAED
+309 NKTED
-317 TSAKK
+317 TSA
-322 TEDVSAKKLEN
+322 S
-333 ISENKAEDTSKD
+333 KAEDISAD
-345 KAEDV
+345 
-350 SESKLEGASTTSNSK
+350 KLEDTSTTLHPE
-365 QSVIK
+365 QSYAN
-370 KPAETRIFCIN
+370 KPAETRIFCVN

-390 EYTTQEEA
+390 EYTAQEEA
-398 TAEAVYTDQPGMY
+398 TAEAVYTDQPGAY

-426 CLCTRFGVRKLH
+426 CLCARFGVRKLH

-444 TSDTLCADFPGR
+444 TSDTLCANFPGR
-456 RFRITGCRSFSKQ
+456 RFRVTGSRTFSKQ
-469 DLKQIARE
+469 DLKQIARD

-498 LKIKEGGDR
+498 LKIKEGGNR

-516 EQHVILECLKAE
+516 EQHIILECLKAE

>member
-1 MFHQDMWDF
+1 MFHQDTWDF
-10 IRRHAQDD
+10 IHKHAQDD
-18 VRKLALKRPDS
+18 VRKLALKRPTNP
-29 SNVDLKE
+29 NVDLKE
-36 ALTQIEGY
+36 ALVQIEGY

-73 ETTARYKQQVV
+73 ETTALYKQQVV

-89 SLENPGSSNQNSPL
+89 GLSG
-103 KDSPNRPSDTARND
+103 
-117 AQSNTQSSAQNHPLS
+117 PLS

-142 DFSYLAPLFDHA
+142 DFSYLAPLFDRA
-154 CYIEQ
+154 YYIEQ
-159 QEVLCRIARHNLKVL
+159 QEILCRIAQHNLKML

-189 LPEKAPFTL
+189 MPEQAPLTL
-198 VFIDPARRDGQG
+198 VFIDPARRDQQG
-210 KKTVALSDCTPDLTA
+210 KKTVALSDCTPDLSA

-248 QALQELKGISEVH
+248 QALQELKGVSEVH

-272 LLVLSSED
+272 LLILASGET
-280 AENTAEMA
+280 ENTTGIA
-288 TAEKRQETGNDPD
+288 TEKKRQETDGNLA
-301 SETDKAED
+301 SETDK
-309 VSENKAED
+309 
-317 TSAKK
+317 
-322 TEDVSAKKLEN
+322 TEEAVANKLEDASTSS
-333 ISENKAEDTSKD
+333 ISEQ
-345 KAEDV
+345 
-350 SESKLEGASTTSNSK
+350 SN
-365 QSVIK
+365 VK
-370 KPAETRIFCIN
+370 KPAETRIFSVN
-381 LQKGEQQTF
+381 LQKSEQQIF
-390 EYTTQEEA
+390 EYTAQEEA
-398 TAEAVYTDQPGMY
+398 SAEAVYTDQPGAY

-426 CLCTRFGVRKLH
+426 CLCARFGVRKLH

-456 RFRITGCRSFSKQ
+456 RFRVTGSRTFSKQ
-469 DLKQIARE
+469 DLKQIARD

-507 YLFITTLKN
+507 YLFATTLKN
-516 EQHVILECLKAE
+516 EQHIILECLKAE

>member
-1 MFHQDMWDF
+1 MFHQDTWDF
-10 IRRHAQDD
+10 IRKHAQDD

-29 SNVDLKE
+29 PNVDLKE
-36 ALTQIEGY
+36 ALVQIEGY

-73 ETTARYKQQVV
+73 ETTALYKQQVV

-89 SLENPGSSNQNSPL
+89 SQNG
-103 KDSPNRPSDTARND
+103 
-117 AQSNTQSSAQNHPLS
+117 PLS

-142 DFSYLAPLFDHA
+142 DFSYLAPLFDRA
-154 CYIEQ
+154 YYIEQ
-159 QEVLCRIARHNLKVL
+159 QEVLCRIAEHNLKVL
-174 GLEQAEVLHGDGVER
+174 GLEQAEVLHGDGVKR
-189 LPEKAPFTL
+189 MPEKAPLTL
-198 VFIDPARRDGQG
+198 VFIDPARRDQQG
-210 KKTVALSDCTPDLTA
+210 KKTVALSDCTPDLSA

-248 QALQELKGISEVH
+248 QALQELKGVSEVH

-272 LLVLSSED
+272 LLILASGET
-280 AENTAEMA
+280 ENTTEIA
-288 TAEKRQETGNDPD
+288 TAGKRQETDCNLA
-301 SETDKAED
+301 SVTDK
-309 VSENKAED
+309 
-317 TSAKK
+317 
-322 TEDVSAKKLEN
+322 TEEVTAN
-333 ISENKAEDTSKD
+333 
-345 KAEDV
+345 
-350 SESKLEGASTTSNSK
+350 KLEGASTTSKSERNA
-365 QSVIK
+365 VN
-370 KPAETRIFCIN
+370 KPEEIRICCIN

-390 EYTTQEEA
+390 EYTAQEEA
-398 TAEAVYTDQPGMY
+398 TAEAVYTDQPGAY

-426 CLCTRFGVRKLH
+426 CLCARFGVRKLH

-456 RFRITGCRSFSKQ
+456 RFRVTGSRTFSKQ
-469 DLKQIARE
+469 DLKQIARD

-507 YLFITTLKN
+507 YLFVTTLKN
-516 EQHVILECLKAE
+516 EQHIILECLKAE

>member
-1 MFHQDMWDF
+1 MFHQDTWDF
-10 IRRHAQDD
+10 IRKHAQDD
-18 VRKLALKRPDS
+18 VRKLALKRPTNP
-29 SNVDLKE
+29 NVDLKE
-36 ALTQIEGY
+36 ALVQIEGY

-73 ETTARYKQQVV
+73 ETTALYKQQVV

-89 SLENPGSSNQNSPL
+89 GLSG
-103 KDSPNRPSDTARND
+103 
-117 AQSNTQSSAQNHPLS
+117 PLS

-142 DFSYLAPLFDHA
+142 DFSYLAPLFDRA
-154 CYIEQ
+154 YYIEQ
-159 QEVLCRIARHNLKVL
+159 QEILCRIAQHNLKVL
-174 GLEQAEVLHGDGVER
+174 GLKQAEVLHGDGVER
-189 LPEKAPFTL
+189 MPEQAPLTL
-198 VFIDPARRDGQG
+198 VFIDPARRDQQG
-210 KKTVALSDCTPDLTA
+210 KKTVALSDCTPDLSA

-248 QALQELKGISEVH
+248 QALQELKGVSEVH

-272 LLVLSSED
+272 LLILASGET
-280 AENTAEMA
+280 ENTTGIA
-288 TAEKRQETGNDPD
+288 TAKKRQETDGNLA
-301 SETDKAED
+301 SETDKAEE
-309 VSENKAED
+309 VAAN
-317 TSAKK
+317 
-322 TEDVSAKKLEN
+322 KLE
-333 ISENKAEDTSKD
+333 D
-345 KAEDV
+345 
-350 SESKLEGASTTSNSK
+350 ASTSSNSE
-365 QSVIK
+365 QSNVK
-370 KPAETRIFCIN
+370 KPAETRIFCVN

-390 EYTTQEEA
+390 EYTAQEEA
-398 TAEAVYTDQPGMY
+398 SAEAVYTDQPGAY

-426 CLCTRFGVRKLH
+426 CLCARFGVRKLH

-444 TSDTLCADFPGR
+444 TSDTLYADFPGR
-456 RFRITGCRSFSKQ
+456 RFRVTGSRTFSKQ
-469 DLKQIARE
+469 DLKQIARD

-507 YLFITTLKN
+507 YLFATTLKN
-516 EQHVILECLKAE
+516 EQHIILGMA

>member
-1 MFHQDMWDF
+1 MFHQDTWDF
-10 IRRHAQDD
+10 IRKHAQDD
-18 VRKLALKRPDS
+18 VRKLALKRPDNP
-29 SNVDLKE
+29 NVDLKE
-36 ALTQIEGY
+36 ALVQIEGY

-73 ETTARYKQQVV
+73 ETTALYKQQVV

-89 SLENPGSSNQNSPL
+89 SLNG
-103 KDSPNRPSDTARND
+103 
-117 AQSNTQSSAQNHPLS
+117 PLS

-142 DFSYLAPLFDHA
+142 DFSYLAPLFGRA
-154 CYIEQ
+154 YYIEQ
-159 QEVLCRIARHNLKVL
+159 QVVLCRIAEHNLKIL

-189 LPEKAPFTL
+189 IPEKAPLTL
-198 VFIDPARRDGQG
+198 IFIDPARRDQQG
-210 KKTVALSDCTPDLTA
+210 KKTVALSDCTPDLSA

-232 CSRFCM
+232 YSHFCM

-248 QALQELKGISEVH
+248 QALQELKGVIEVH

-272 LLVLSSED
+272 LLILASGKT
-280 AENTAEMA
+280 ENTMEIVI
-288 TAEKRQETGNDPD
+288 AEKKQETDCNLA
-301 SETDKAED
+301 SATDK
-309 VSENKAED
+309 
-317 TSAKK
+317 
-322 TEDVSAKKLEN
+322 TEEVTANKLE
-333 ISENKAEDTSKD
+333 S
-345 KAEDV
+345 
-350 SESKLEGASTTSNSK
+350 ASTSSK
-365 QSVIK
+365 SERNAVN
-370 KPAETRIFCIN
+370 KPAETRIFCVN

-390 EYTTQEEA
+390 EYTAQEEA
-398 TAEAVYTDQPGMY
+398 TAEAVYTDQPGAY

-426 CLCTRFGVRKLH
+426 CLCARFGVRKLH

-456 RFRITGCRSFSKQ
+456 RFRITGSRTFSKQ
-469 DLKQIARE
+469 DLKQIARD

-507 YLFITTLKN
+507 YLFVTTLKN
-516 EQHVILECLKAE
+516 EQHIILECLKAE

>member
-29 SNVDLKE
+29 PNVDLKE

-44 QTARKKLPLWAEN
+44 QTARRKLPLWAEN
-57 PQLVY
+57 TQLVY

-84 RRLLQ
+84 HRLLQ
-89 SLENPGSSNQNSPL
+89 GLENPGSSNQNS
-103 KDSPNRPSDTARND
+103 
-117 AQSNTQSSAQNHPLS
+117 PLS

-142 DFSYLAPLFDHA
+142 DFSYLAPLFDRA

-248 QALQELKGISEVH
+248 QALQELKGVSEVH

-288 TAEKRQETGNDPD
+288 TTEKRQETGNDPA
-301 SETDKAED
+301 SETDKAEED
-309 VSENKAED
+309 SENKAED
-317 TSAKK
+317 TS
-322 TEDVSAKKLEN
+322 
-333 ISENKAEDTSKD
+333 
-345 KAEDV
+345 
-350 SESKLEGASTTSNSK
+350 ESKLKSASTTSNSK
-365 QSVIK
+365 QSVVIK

-381 LQKGEQQTF
+381 LQKGEPQTF
-390 EYTTQEEA
+390 EYTAQEET
-398 TAEAVYTDQPGMY
+398 TAEAVYTDQPDMY

-444 TSDTLCADFPGR
+444 TSDTPCADFPGR

>member
-1 MFHQDMWDF
+1 MFHQDTWDF
-10 IRRHAQDD
+10 IRKHAQDD
-18 VRKLALKRPDS
+18 VRKLALKRPDNP
-29 SNVDLKE
+29 NVDLKE
-36 ALTQIEGY
+36 ALVQIEGY

-73 ETTARYKQQVV
+73 ETTALYKQQVV

-89 SLENPGSSNQNSPL
+89 SQNG
-103 KDSPNRPSDTARND
+103 
-117 AQSNTQSSAQNHPLS
+117 PLS

-142 DFSYLAPLFDHA
+142 DFSYLAPLFDRA
-154 CYIEQ
+154 YYIEQ
-159 QEVLCRIARHNLKVL
+159 QEVLCRIAEHNLKVL
-174 GLEQAEVLHGDGVER
+174 GLEQAEVLHGDGVKR
-189 LPEKAPFTL
+189 MPEKAPLTL
-198 VFIDPARRDGQG
+198 VFIDPARRDQQG
-210 KKTVALSDCTPDLTA
+210 KKTVALSDCTPDLSA

-248 QALQELKGISEVH
+248 QALQELKGVIEVH

-272 LLVLSSED
+272 LLILASGET
-280 AENTAEMA
+280 ENTTEIA
-288 TAEKRQETGNDPD
+288 TAGKRQETDCNLA
-301 SETDKAED
+301 SVTDK
-309 VSENKAED
+309 
-317 TSAKK
+317 
-322 TEDVSAKKLEN
+322 TEEVTAN
-333 ISENKAEDTSKD
+333 
-345 KAEDV
+345 
-350 SESKLEGASTTSNSK
+350 KLEGASTTSKSERNA
-365 QSVIK
+365 VN
-370 KPAETRIFCIN
+370 KPEEIRICCVN

-390 EYTTQEEA
+390 EYTAQEEA
-398 TAEAVYTDQPGMY
+398 TAEAVYTDQPGSY

-426 CLCTRFGVRKLH
+426 CLCARFGVRKLH

-456 RFRITGCRSFSKQ
+456 RFHVTGSRTFSKQ
-469 DLKQIARE
+469 DLKQIARD

-507 YLFITTLKN
+507 YLFVTTLKN
-516 EQHVILECLKAE
+516 EQHIILECLKAE

>member
-1 MFHQDMWDF
+1 MFHQDTWDF
-10 IRRHAQDD
+10 IRKHAQDD
-18 VRKLALKRPDS
+18 VRKLALKRPTNP
-29 SNVDLKE
+29 NVDLKE
-36 ALTQIEGY
+36 ALVQIEGY

-73 ETTARYKQQVV
+73 ETTALYKQQVV

-89 SLENPGSSNQNSPL
+89 GLNG
-103 KDSPNRPSDTARND
+103 
-117 AQSNTQSSAQNHPLS
+117 PLS

-142 DFSYLAPLFDHA
+142 DFSYLAPLFDRA
-154 CYIEQ
+154 YYIEQ
-159 QEVLCRIARHNLKVL
+159 QEILCRIAQHNLKVL
-174 GLEQAEVLHGDGVER
+174 GLKQAEVLHGDGVER
-189 LPEKAPFTL
+189 MPEQAPLTL
-198 VFIDPARRDGQG
+198 VFIDPARRDQQG
-210 KKTVALSDCTPDLTA
+210 KKTVALSDCTPDLSA

-232 CSRFCM
+232 CSCFCM

-248 QALQELKGISEVH
+248 QALQELKGVSEVH

-272 LLVLSSED
+272 LLILASGET
-280 AENTAEMA
+280 ENTTEIA
-288 TAEKRQETGNDPD
+288 TAGKRQETDGNLA
-301 SETDKAED
+301 SETDK
-309 VSENKAED
+309 
-317 TSAKK
+317 
-322 TEDVSAKKLEN
+322 TEEAVANKLEN
-333 ISENKAEDTSKD
+333 ASTSSISEQ
-345 KAEDV
+345 
-350 SESKLEGASTTSNSK
+350 SN
-365 QSVIK
+365 VK
-370 KPAETRIFCIN
+370 KPAETRIFCVN

-390 EYTTQEEA
+390 EYTAQEEA
-398 TAEAVYTDQPGMY
+398 SAEAVYTDQPGAY

-426 CLCTRFGVRKLH
+426 CLCARFGVRKLH

-456 RFRITGCRSFSKQ
+456 RFRVTGSRTFSKQ
-469 DLKQIARE
+469 DLKQIARD

-507 YLFITTLKN
+507 YLFATTLKN
-516 EQHVILECLKAE
+516 EQHIILECLKAE

>member
-1 MFHQDMWDF
+1 MFHQDTWDF
-10 IRRHAQDD
+10 IRKHAQDD
-18 VRKLALKRPDS
+18 VRKLALKRPTNP
-29 SNVDLKE
+29 NVDLKE
-36 ALTQIEGY
+36 ALVQIEGY

-73 ETTARYKQQVV
+73 ETTALYKQQVV

-89 SLENPGSSNQNSPL
+89 GLSG
-103 KDSPNRPSDTARND
+103 
-117 AQSNTQSSAQNHPLS
+117 PLS

-142 DFSYLAPLFDHA
+142 DFSYLAPLFDRA
-154 CYIEQ
+154 YYIEQ
-159 QEVLCRIARHNLKVL
+159 QEILCRIAQHNLKVL

-189 LPEKAPFTL
+189 MPEQAPLTL
-198 VFIDPARRDGQG
+198 VFIDPARRDQQG
-210 KKTVALSDCTPDLTA
+210 KKTVALSDCTPDLSA

-248 QALQELKGISEVH
+248 QALQELKGVSEVH

-272 LLVLSSED
+272 LLILASGET
-280 AENTAEMA
+280 ENTTEIA
-288 TAEKRQETGNDPD
+288 TAGKRQETDGNLA
-301 SETDKAED
+301 SATEKAEE
-309 VSENKAED
+309 VAAN
-317 TSAKK
+317 
-322 TEDVSAKKLEN
+322 KLE
-333 ISENKAEDTSKD
+333 D
-345 KAEDV
+345 
-350 SESKLEGASTTSNSK
+350 ASTTSISK
-365 QSVIK
+365 QSNVK
-370 KPAETRIFCIN
+370 KPAETRIFCVN

-390 EYTTQEEA
+390 EYTAQEEA
-398 TAEAVYTDQPGMY
+398 SAEVVYTDQPGAY

-426 CLCTRFGVRKLH
+426 CLCARFGVRKLH

-456 RFRITGCRSFSKQ
+456 RFRVTGSRTFSKQ
-469 DLKQIARE
+469 DLKQIARD

-507 YLFITTLKN
+507 YLFATTLKN
-516 EQHVILECLKAE
+516 EQHIILECLKAE

>member
-29 SNVDLKE
+29 PNVDLKE

-73 ETTARYKQQVV
+73 ETTALYKQQVV

-89 SLENPGSSNQNSPL
+89 GLESPGSNN
-103 KDSPNRPSDTARND
+103 
-117 AQSNTQSSAQNHPLS
+117 QNHPLS

-174 GLEQAEVLHGDGVER
+174 GLEQAEVCHGDGVER

-248 QALQELKGISEVH
+248 QALQELKGVSEAH

-280 AENTAEMA
+280 AENIAEMA
-288 TAEKRQETGNDPD
+288 TAEKRQETGNNPD
-301 SETDKAED
+301 SKTDKTEE
-309 VSENKAED
+309 VSEN
-317 TSAKK
+317 
-322 TEDVSAKKLEN
+322 KLEN
-333 ISENKAEDTSKD
+333 ISENKAESTLEDTSKD
-345 KAEDV
+345 T

-365 QSVIK
+365 QSVVIK

-390 EYTTQEEA
+390 EYTVQEEA
-398 TAEAVYTDQPGMY
+398 MAEAVYTDQPGTY

-426 CLCTRFGVRKLH
+426 CLCARFGVRKLH

-456 RFRITGCRSFSKQ
+456 RFRITGCRSFGKQ

-516 EQHVILECLKAE
+516 EQHIILECLKAE

>member
-1 MFHQDMWDF
+1 MFHQDTWDF
-10 IRRHAQDD
+10 IRKHAQDD
-18 VRKLALKRPDS
+18 VRKLALKRPTNP
-29 SNVDLKE
+29 NVDLKE
-36 ALTQIEGY
+36 ALVQIEGY

-73 ETTARYKQQVV
+73 ETTALYKQQVV

-89 SLENPGSSNQNSPL
+89 GLSG
-103 KDSPNRPSDTARND
+103 
-117 AQSNTQSSAQNHPLS
+117 PLS

-142 DFSYLAPLFDHA
+142 DFSYLAPLFDRA
-154 CYIEQ
+154 YYIEQ
-159 QEVLCRIARHNLKVL
+159 QEILCRIAQHNLKVL

-189 LPEKAPFTL
+189 MPEQAPLTL
-198 VFIDPARRDGQG
+198 VFIDPARRDQQG
-210 KKTVALSDCTPDLTA
+210 KKTVALSDCTPDLSA

-248 QALQELKGISEVH
+248 LALQELKGVSEVH

-272 LLVLSSED
+272 LLILASGET
-280 AENTAEMA
+280 ENTTGFA
-288 TAEKRQETGNDPD
+288 TAEKRQETDGNLA
-301 SETDKAED
+301 SKTDKAEE
-309 VSENKAED
+309 VAAN
-317 TSAKK
+317 
-322 TEDVSAKKLEN
+322 KLE
-333 ISENKAEDTSKD
+333 D
-345 KAEDV
+345 
-350 SESKLEGASTTSNSK
+350 ASTSSNSK
-365 QSVIK
+365 QSNVK
-370 KPAETRIFCIN
+370 KPAETRIFCVN

-390 EYTTQEEA
+390 EYTAQEEA
-398 TAEAVYTDQPGMY
+398 SAEAVYTDQPGAY

-426 CLCTRFGVRKLH
+426 CLCARFGVRKLH

-456 RFRITGCRSFSKQ
+456 RFRVTGSRTFSKQ
-469 DLKQIARE
+469 DLKQIARD

-507 YLFITTLKN
+507 YLFATTLKN
-516 EQHVILECLKAE
+516 EQHIILECLKAE

>member
-1 MFHQDMWDF
+1 MFHQDTWDF
-10 IRRHAQDD
+10 IRKHAQDD
-18 VRKLALKRPDS
+18 VRKLALKRPTNP
-29 SNVDLKE
+29 NVDLKE
-36 ALTQIEGY
+36 ALVQIEGY

-73 ETTARYKQQVV
+73 ETTALYKQQVV

-89 SLENPGSSNQNSPL
+89 GLSG
-103 KDSPNRPSDTARND
+103 
-117 AQSNTQSSAQNHPLS
+117 PLS

-142 DFSYLAPLFDHA
+142 DFSYLAPLFDRA
-154 CYIEQ
+154 YYIEQ
-159 QEVLCRIARHNLKVL
+159 QEILCRIAQHNLKVL
-174 GLEQAEVLHGDGVER
+174 GLKQAEVLHGDGVER
-189 LPEKAPFTL
+189 MPEQAPLTL
-198 VFIDPARRDGQG
+198 VFIDPARRDQQG
-210 KKTVALSDCTPDLTA
+210 KKTVALSDCTPDLSA

-248 QALQELKGISEVH
+248 QALQELKGVSEVH

-272 LLVLSSED
+272 LLILASGET
-280 AENTAEMA
+280 ENTTGIA
-288 TAEKRQETGNDPD
+288 TAKKRQETDGNLA
-301 SETDKAED
+301 SETDKAEE
-309 VSENKAED
+309 VAAN
-317 TSAKK
+317 
-322 TEDVSAKKLEN
+322 KLE
-333 ISENKAEDTSKD
+333 D
-345 KAEDV
+345 
-350 SESKLEGASTTSNSK
+350 ASTSSNSE
-365 QSVIK
+365 QSNVK
-370 KPAETRIFCIN
+370 KPAETRIFCVN

-390 EYTTQEEA
+390 EYTAQEEA
-398 TAEAVYTDQPGMY
+398 SAEAVYTDQPGAY

-426 CLCTRFGVRKLH
+426 CLCARFGVRKLH

-444 TSDTLCADFPGR
+444 TSDTLYADFPGR
-456 RFRITGCRSFSKQ
+456 RFRVTGSRTFSKQ
-469 DLKQIARE
+469 DLKQIARD

-507 YLFITTLKN
+507 YLFATTLKN
-516 EQHVILECLKAE
+516 EQHIILECLKAE

>member
-1 MFHQDMWDF
+1 MFHQDTWDF
-10 IRRHAQDD
+10 IRKHAQDD
-18 VRKLALKRPDS
+18 VRKLALKRPTNP
-29 SNVDLKE
+29 NVDLKE
-36 ALTQIEGY
+36 ALVQIEGY

-73 ETTARYKQQVV
+73 ETTALYKQQVV

-89 SLENPGSSNQNSPL
+89 SQNG
-103 KDSPNRPSDTARND
+103 
-117 AQSNTQSSAQNHPLS
+117 PLS

-142 DFSYLAPLFDHA
+142 DFSYLAPLFDRA
-154 CYIEQ
+154 YYIEQ
-159 QEVLCRIARHNLKVL
+159 QEILCRIAQHNLKVL
-174 GLEQAEVLHGDGVER
+174 GLKQAEVLHGDGVER
-189 LPEKAPFTL
+189 MPEQAPLTL
-198 VFIDPARRDGQG
+198 VFIDPARRDQQG
-210 KKTVALSDCTPDLTA
+210 KKTVALSDCTPDLSA

-248 QALQELKGISEVH
+248 QALQELKGVSEVH

-272 LLVLSSED
+272 LLILASGET
-280 AENTAEMA
+280 ENTTGIV
-288 TAEKRQETGNDPD
+288 TAGKRQETDGNLA
-301 SETDKAED
+301 SETDKAEE
-309 VSENKAED
+309 VAAN
-317 TSAKK
+317 
-322 TEDVSAKKLEN
+322 KLE
-333 ISENKAEDTSKD
+333 D
-345 KAEDV
+345 
-350 SESKLEGASTTSNSK
+350 ASTSSNSE
-365 QSVIK
+365 QSNVK
-370 KPAETRIFCIN
+370 KPAETRIFCVN

-390 EYTTQEEA
+390 EYTAQEEA
-398 TAEAVYTDQPGMY
+398 SAEAVYTDQPGAY

-426 CLCTRFGVRKLH
+426 CLCARFGVRKLH

-456 RFRITGCRSFSKQ
+456 RFRVTGSRTFSKQ
-469 DLKQIARE
+469 DLKQIARD

-507 YLFITTLKN
+507 YLFATTLKN
-516 EQHVILECLKAE
+516 EQHIILECLKAE

>member
-1 MFHQDMWDF
+1 MFHQDTWDF
-10 IRRHAQDD
+10 IRKHAQDD
-18 VRKLALKRPDS
+18 VRKLALKRPTNP
-29 SNVDLKE
+29 NVDLKE
-36 ALTQIEGY
+36 ALVQIEGY

-73 ETTARYKQQVV
+73 ETTALYKQQVV

-89 SLENPGSSNQNSPL
+89 GLSG
-103 KDSPNRPSDTARND
+103 
-117 AQSNTQSSAQNHPLS
+117 PLS

-142 DFSYLAPLFDHA
+142 DFSYLAPLFDRA
-154 CYIEQ
+154 YYIEQ
-159 QEVLCRIARHNLKVL
+159 QEILCRIAQHNLKVL

-189 LPEKAPFTL
+189 MPEQAPLTL
-198 VFIDPARRDGQG
+198 VFIDPARRDQQG
-210 KKTVALSDCTPDLTA
+210 KKTVALSDCTPDLSA

-248 QALQELKGISEVH
+248 QALQELKGVIEVH

-272 LLVLSSED
+272 LLILASGET
-280 AENTAEMA
+280 ENTTEIA
-288 TAEKRQETGNDPD
+288 TAGKRQETDGNLA
-301 SETDKAED
+301 SETDKAEE
-309 VSENKAED
+309 VAAN
-317 TSAKK
+317 
-322 TEDVSAKKLEN
+322 KLE
-333 ISENKAEDTSKD
+333 D
-345 KAEDV
+345 
-350 SESKLEGASTTSNSK
+350 ASTSSNSE
-365 QSVIK
+365 QSNVK
-370 KPAETRIFCIN
+370 KPAETRIFCVN

-390 EYTTQEEA
+390 EYTAQEEA
-398 TAEAVYTDQPGMY
+398 SAEAVYTDQPGAY

-426 CLCTRFGVRKLH
+426 CLCARFGVRKLH

-456 RFRITGCRSFSKQ
+456 RFRVTGSRTFSKQ
-469 DLKQIARE
+469 DLKQIARD

-507 YLFITTLKN
+507 YLFATTLKN
-516 EQHVILECLKAE
+516 EQHIILECLKAE

>member
-1 MFHQDMWDF
+1 MFHQDTWDF
-10 IRRHAQDD
+10 IRKHAQDD
-18 VRKLALKRPDS
+18 VRKLALKRPDNP
-29 SNVDLKE
+29 NVDLKK
-36 ALTQIEGY
+36 ALVQIEGY

-73 ETTARYKQQVV
+73 ETTALYKQQVV

-89 SLENPGSSNQNSPL
+89 SQNG
-103 KDSPNRPSDTARND
+103 
-117 AQSNTQSSAQNHPLS
+117 PLS

-154 CYIEQ
+154 YYIEQ
-159 QEVLCRIARHNLKVL
+159 QEVLCRIAKHNLKVL

-189 LPEKAPFTL
+189 MPEKAPLTL
-198 VFIDPARRDGQG
+198 VFIDPARRDQQG
-210 KKTVALSDCTPDLTA
+210 KKTVALSDCTPDLRA

-248 QALQELKGISEVH
+248 QALQELKGVIEVH

-272 LLVLSSED
+272 LLILASGET
-280 AENTAEMA
+280 ENITEIA
-288 TAEKRQETGNDPD
+288 TAGKRQETDCNLA
-301 SETDKAED
+301 SVTDK
-309 VSENKAED
+309 
-317 TSAKK
+317 
-322 TEDVSAKKLEN
+322 TEEVTAN
-333 ISENKAEDTSKD
+333 
-345 KAEDV
+345 
-350 SESKLEGASTTSNSK
+350 KLEGASTTSKSERNA
-365 QSVIK
+365 VN
-370 KPAETRIFCIN
+370 KPEEIRICCIN

-390 EYTTQEEA
+390 EYTAQEEA
-398 TAEAVYTDQPGMY
+398 TAEAVYTDQPGAY

-426 CLCTRFGVRKLH
+426 CLCARFGVRKLH

-456 RFRITGCRSFSKQ
+456 RFRVTGSRTFSKQ
-469 DLKQIARE
+469 DLKQIARD

-507 YLFITTLKN
+507 YLFVTTLKN
-516 EQHVILECLKAE
+516 EQHIILECLKAE